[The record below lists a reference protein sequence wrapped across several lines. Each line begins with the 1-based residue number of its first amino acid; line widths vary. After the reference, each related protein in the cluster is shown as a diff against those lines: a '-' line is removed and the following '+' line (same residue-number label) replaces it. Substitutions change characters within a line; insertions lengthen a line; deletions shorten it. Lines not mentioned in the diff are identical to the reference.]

1 MDSKV
6 TELFQMIDN
15 ASSNLFTTLQ
25 YGTLERKKLNHIC
38 GESGVGVS
46 PIGEG
51 NIVHV
56 LFRSQFTLL
65 RSQCLWLI
73 SEKRYISSRHTVC
86 SSFNISCSSQLLKS
100 VGQFKAHLPV
110 HQMRL

>member
-15 ASSNLFTTLQ
+15 ASHLCTTSQ

-51 NIVHV
+51 NIVHL

-65 RSQCLWLI
+65 RSSQCLWLM
-73 SEKRYISSRHTVC
+73 SEKRYSSSRHTVC
-86 SSFNISCSSQLLKS
+86 SSFSIYQL
-100 VGQFKAHLPV
+100 
-110 HQMRL
+110 